1 MTILETAHTRD
12 EVFVVDDSE
21 AVREMVCQHLSRLGC
36 EPIPFDNGAA
46 CLAELGRRV
55 PSMVLMDLRMEGM
68 QGDEA
73 CRRLKAHPNAGRVPV
88 VMLTGASAP
97 HEVMLC
103 SRAGADDFLPKPV
116 EFEALTAKVLA
127 VRAAREHARQGPP
140 PGLGVL
146 LVEGSRS
153 MGAFL
158 GGALEH
164 EGFHVLYARHA
175 VEAEALAVAHG
186 PRLDGLV
193 VDVSRSFA
201 FQDGLALASR
211 LQKLMPRKPL
221 VLVAGVE
228 ESTDVHARAR
238 ALINEPL
245 LERRMMAPD
254 ALVARVLERLAP
266 GVAPIRAAER
276 VPLFSVVEFT
286 TRHGPPL
293 TGFSSDAS
301 PEALFVRTLTPARAG
316 ARLTLRVTLAGQRIP
331 SAVEAVVAWSNPLRR
346 GAAFQAPTGMG
357 LRLERVDTVLAA
369 QLQRFVPRAL
379 GFSLAL
385 PVRSSSF

>member
-1 MTILETAHTRD
+1 MEPALTRD
-12 EVFVVDDSE
+12 EVFVVDDSR
-21 AVREMVCQHLSRLGC
+21 AVRDLVCQHLSRLGC
-36 EPIPFDNGAA
+36 EPVPLEGGAA
-46 CLAELGRRV
+46 CLAELERRV
-55 PSMVLMDLRMEGM
+55 PALVLMDLRMEGM

-73 CRRLKAHPNAGRVPV
+73 CRRMKAHPNAGSVPV

-116 EFEALTAKVLA
+116 EFDALTAKVLA

-153 MGAFL
+153 MGSFL

-175 VEAEALAVAHG
+175 VEAEALAVAFG
-186 PRLDGLV
+186 SRLDGLV

-201 FQDGLALASR
+201 FQDGLALAR
-211 LQKLMPRKPL
+211 KLHVLLPRKPL

-228 ESTDVHARAR
+228 EPTEVHAKAR
-238 ALINEPL
+238 ELSGEPL
-245 LERRMMAPD
+245 LERRLMAPD

-266 GVAPIRAAER
+266 GVAPVRAAER

-286 TRHGPPL
+286 TRCGPLL

-316 ARLTLRVTLAGQRIP
+316 ARLALRVTLAGQRV
-331 SAVEAVVAWSNPLRR
+331 SSSVEAVVAWSNPPRR
-346 GAAFQAPTGMG
+346 GSAFQGPAGMG
-357 LRLERVDTVLAA
+357 LRLERVDTALAA
-369 QLQRFVPRAL
+369 QFQRFVPRAL

-385 PVRSSSF
+385 PARSSTF

>member
-1 MTILETAHTRD
+1 MEPALTRD
-12 EVFVVDDSE
+12 EIFVVDDSQ
-21 AVREMVCQHLSRLGC
+21 AIRDRVCQHLSRLGC
-36 EPIPFDNGAA
+36 EPVPLESGEA
-46 CLAELGRRV
+46 CLAWLEQRV
-55 PSMVLMDLRMEGM
+55 PALVLMDLRMEGM

-73 CRRLKAHPNAGRVPV
+73 CRRVKAHPAAQGLPV

-116 EFEALTAKVLA
+116 ELEALTAKVLA

-153 MGAFL
+153 MGSFL

-164 EGFHVLYARHA
+164 EGFHVLYARHG
-175 VEAEALAVAHG
+175 VEAEALVVAHAS
-186 PRLDGLV
+186 RLDGLV

-201 FQDGLALASR
+201 FQDGLALARR
-211 LQKLMPRKPL
+211 LRQLLPRKPL

-228 ESTDVHARAR
+228 EPTDVHTRAR
-238 ALINEPL
+238 ELIGQPL
-245 LERRMMAPD
+245 LERRLLAQD

-266 GVAPIRAAER
+266 GSATVRAAER
-276 VPLFSVVEFT
+276 VPLFSVVEFA
-286 TRHGPPL
+286 TRCGPTL

-316 ARLTLRVTLAGQRIP
+316 ARLALRVTLAGQRQA
-331 SAVEAVVAWSNPLRR
+331 SSVEALVAWSNPLRR
-346 GAAFQAPTGMG
+346 GSSFQAPAGMG
-357 LRLERVDTVLAA
+357 LRLERVDTALAA
-369 QLQRFVPRAL
+369 QFQRFVPRAL

-385 PVRSSSF
+385 PSRLSTF